1 MVSTSVKY
9 MQFIVVFI
17 RLINS
22 ESWWYLFSPL
32 HATFPV
38 ILPSSQCLSFLL
50 LRPSTQPEVIII
62 HMGYYIV
69 NKLFLPKVNQVLSD
83 CGSARSW
90 WTEVDLSRKAGRA
103 HDSSSSEN
111 PALVVTHGNQ
121 HVNTH
126 NFAARLKCSG
136 LSPLLTRVGQWGLAV
151 LWYILCI
158 SQNDRGRLRG
168 GGFLV
173 KESFLSL

>member
-1 MVSTSVKY
+1 MIFIFTTQCNISCDPPIVSV
-9 MQFIVVFI
+9 
-17 RLINS
+17 
-22 ESWWYLFSPL
+22 LF
-32 HATFPV
+32 
-38 ILPSSQCLSFLL
+38 FLVT
-50 LRPSTQPEVIII
+50 STQPEVIII

-69 NKLFLPKVNQVLSD
+69 NKLFLPKVNQLLSD

-111 PALVVTHGNQ
+111 PALLVTHGNQ

-136 LSPLLTRVGQWGLAV
+136 LSSPSYRGGTVGGSCALIHS
-151 LWYILCI
+151 LHYNCI
-158 SQNDRGRLRG
+158 SQNDRGRLRD
-168 GGFLV
+168 FL
-173 KESFLSL
+173 

>member
-1 MVSTSVKY
+1 

-32 HATFPV
+32 NATFPV
-38 ILPSSQCLSFLL
+38 ILPSYQCFSFLL

-62 HMGYYIV
+62 HMGYYMV
-69 NKLFLPKVNQVLSD
+69 NKLFLPKVNQLLSD

-111 PALVVTHGNQ
+111 PALLVTHGNQ

-136 LSPLLTRVGQWGLAV
+136 LSSPSYRGGTVGGSCALIHS
-151 LWYILCI
+151 LHYNCI
-158 SQNDRGRLRG
+158 SQNDRGRQRD
-168 GGFLV
+168 FL
-173 KESFLSL
+173 